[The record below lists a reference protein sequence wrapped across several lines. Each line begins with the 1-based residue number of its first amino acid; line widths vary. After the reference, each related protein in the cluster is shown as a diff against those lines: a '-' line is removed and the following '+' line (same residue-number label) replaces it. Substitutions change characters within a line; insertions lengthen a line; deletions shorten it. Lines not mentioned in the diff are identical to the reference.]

1 MCLELPVACE
11 PGRLGH
17 FLDDYLT
24 TRFANAEIIFTVGVK
39 WSDSGLQ
46 QHQPLFKVPSLSRQ
60 WVEVRTYGSPET
72 LETALSSAEP
82 RRKFNTWSRRFPP
95 D

>member
-24 TRFANAEIIFTVGVK
+24 TRFANAEIIFTVGVE

-46 QHQPLFKVPSLSRQ
+46 
-60 WVEVRTYGSPET
+60 
-72 LETALSSAEP
+72 
-82 RRKFNTWSRRFPP
+82 
-95 D
+95 